1 MPRNF
6 NELFSEECQDR
17 INTGHGEP
25 LAPLDTDKLSSNQ
38 LIFIVGCRKDYIHLP
53 TTDIMLHKEEVG
65 ILIVLVDVIGIMITI
80 SVFKN
85 MKKANEDLL
94 GIIDKN

>member
-1 MPRNF
+1 
-6 NELFSEECQDR
+6 
-17 INTGHGEP
+17 
-25 LAPLDTDKLSSNQ
+25 
-38 LIFIVGCRKDYIHLP
+38 
-53 TTDIMLHKEEVG
+53 MLHKEEVG